1 MRREQRKNLLRAI
14 VNQVR
19 KQEYPY
25 EPRGKKE
32 IDWSSYDRAQINEV
46 NDMLCMIRDTVD
58 AAWRRLQPALER
70 EKGAGLPP
78 VPVPDLAKAILVQ
91 QYFEVSN
98 RETEGLMLLFEEK
111 LGLTRPFSY
120 KSVERAYG
128 NGDVKRVL
136 DELFRITQTPVL
148 GLETSQAVDG
158 TGMPTSSKVNYEN
171 DKRKGKMAGFEHVL
185 TAIGTTYKL
194 YSSVIAMENPTD
206 NESPYFPLAVQDM
219 SRYTN
224 LEFVEGDAAFLSHLN
239 CSLVSSLGAQP
250 RFMPKSSCTFKRGGS
265 DSYVHMLWRFVEDTQ
280 EWLREY
286 HPRSIAES
294 GFSAEKRRDPRPVRR
309 RLKDRKVTEI
319 KARFCRENMRRLCYL
334 WYLEGIM
341 LDCERVSSG

>member
-25 EPRGKKE
+25 EPREKKE

-70 EKGAGLPP
+70 EKGPGIPP
-78 VPVPDLAKAILVQ
+78 VPVPDLAKAVLVQ

-194 YSSVIAMENPTD
+194 YSSVVTMESPTD

-224 LEFVEGDAAFLSHLN
+224 LEFVEGDAAFLSRLN
-239 CSLVSSLGAQP
+239 CRLVSSLGAEP

-265 DSYVHMLWRFVEDTQ
+265 DSYVRMLWRFVEDTQ
-280 EWLREY
+280 EWLRQY

-294 GFSAEKRRDPRPVRR
+294 GFSAEKRRDPRPIRR
-309 RLKDRKVTEI
+309 RLKDRKFTEI
-319 KARFCRENMRRLCYL
+319 KARFCRENLRRLCYL
-334 WYLEGIM
+334 WYLDGIS
-341 LDCERVSSG
+341 LDCQRVVSS